1 MQSWN
6 PSVKGVT
13 HNWKGSNCFGSNIGT
28 MVFVFAFVCILLNM
42 YVFVIDHHV
51 YQYIKVMY
59 YTAHITNLYLFLY
72 LYFVF
77 GHNWSSC
84 ISLTPRLRLALPKG
98 FERSPIAD
106 PSFLNAPCNQD
117 LPLCSLLFDNH
128 HHPFIHIKVFKWSV
142 FITFYIKIVIGKGT
156 AFPCH
161 SHHYQPFW
169 INCFWSLCL
178 MACQAHG
185 FQGVGMGRVV
195 GIRHRTRRH
204 STSKLPIVPYSKQP
218 AALPCKNFEKWH
230 RFCPDLVL
238 TPSLSLLLTRGL
250 IARENIDFQPKD
262 NSLDNDNG

>member
-28 MVFVFAFVCILLNM
+28 MVFVFAFVCILLNV

-77 GHNWSSC
+77 GHDWSSC

-117 LPLCSLLFDNH
+117 LPFAHCNLIIIIL
-128 HHPFIHIKVFKWSV
+128 
-142 FITFYIKIVIGKGT
+142 
-156 AFPCH
+156 H
-161 SHHYQPFW
+161 S
-169 INCFWSLCL
+169 
-178 MACQAHG
+178 
-185 FQGVGMGRVV
+185 
-195 GIRHRTRRH
+195 
-204 STSKLPIVPYSKQP
+204 STSKFSSGLYSSHFI
-218 AALPCKNFEKWH
+218 L
-230 RFCPDLVL
+230 R
-238 TPSLSLLLTRGL
+238 LSLGREQHFLVTLT
-250 IARENIDFQPKD
+250 ITNHFE
-262 NSLDNDNG
+262 

>member
-28 MVFVFAFVCILLNM
+28 MVFVFAFVCILLNV

-77 GHNWSSC
+77 GHDWSSC

-142 FITFYIKIVIGKGT
+142 FITFCIKIVNWNSI
-156 AFPCH
+156 
-161 SHHYQPFW
+161 
-169 INCFWSLCL
+169 
-178 MACQAHG
+178 
-185 FQGVGMGRVV
+185 
-195 GIRHRTRRH
+195 
-204 STSKLPIVPYSKQP
+204 
-218 AALPCKNFEKWH
+218 
-230 RFCPDLVL
+230 
-238 TPSLSLLLTRGL
+238 SLSLSPL
-250 IARENIDFQPKD
+250 P
-262 NSLDNDNG
+262 SW